1 MFTIYSIIPSLENK
15 IGHFFEYNR
24 AFSEAAKINQWKCI
38 KIIPKDCEIGLL
50 SSDWVKKLYKMDP
63 QKKLKNLRNFL
74 PFFKIIKKLK
84 KEKKPVLFM
93 EDFNIQTLILVFI
106 CVLLL
111 RPKIKFWLLHRFE
124 YDVMILKGKISL
136 FFSYLIE
143 FCIGKNNM
151 TYMTDSTLIAKRNG
165 YLFKRKFYVLPIPHT
180 EFMNNNRSRKKEI
193 LLWWPGGLIRE
204 EKGLSTIIE
213 LSNLLKNSNL
223 PIKLIIAENSK
234 DKININDKIHLVSSF
249 LTREEYYTLMSK
261 ADLILLPYQ
270 KQNYRYRTSGI
281 FVEAIVAGAIPI
293 TSNNTWMATELSKYN
308 LEELI
313 INWDNKNL
321 LDILMKIH
329 ISNTIEEKIKK
340 MKTDYKDFHNIKNFA
355 KILKKISRL

>member
-1 MFTIYSIIPSLENK
+1 
-15 IGHFFEYNR
+15 
-24 AFSEAAKINQWKCI
+24 
-38 KIIPKDCEIGLL
+38 
-50 SSDWVKKLYKMDP
+50 
-63 QKKLKNLRNFL
+63 
-74 PFFKIIKKLK
+74 
-84 KEKKPVLFM
+84 
-93 EDFNIQTLILVFI
+93 
-106 CVLLL
+106 
-111 RPKIKFWLLHRFE
+111 
-124 YDVMILKGKISL
+124 
-136 FFSYLIE
+136 
-143 FCIGKNNM
+143 
-151 TYMTDSTLIAKRNG
+151 
-165 YLFKRKFYVLPIPHT
+165 
-180 EFMNNNRSRKKEI
+180 MNNNRSRKKEI